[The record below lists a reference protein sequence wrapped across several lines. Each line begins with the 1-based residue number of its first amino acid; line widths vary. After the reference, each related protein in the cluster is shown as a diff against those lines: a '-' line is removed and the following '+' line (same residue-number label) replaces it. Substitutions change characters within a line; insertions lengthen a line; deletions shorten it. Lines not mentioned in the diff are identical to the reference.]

1 MIGILLSGNSIN
13 ESNLIK
19 LYEIVI
25 TPVITSVSSVLNN
38 TTTNNNVKYNENSH
52 QYIILY
58 NALTIISNI
67 FKGFSNNN
75 NNIPLILTN
84 SLIETFKLSY
94 QWIIIANSNTNV
106 MVFPSII
113 YMKYI
118 FIVNKYI
125 EIFFNEM
132 YIFHYIIYLFI
143 LYSFS
148 FLPEIISQFINIS
161 DYQVISDVIQL
172 IIKVL
177 LMWKKRDKNA
187 IIPPD
192 FVNVVL
198 MKRVIEI
205 SQFQYVADSLDS
217 SIIKHYFFLF
227 FQIDF
232 QLELKTNYYKL
243 LKLLIE
249 YYPSYITQSNNL
261 ELFPLII
268 QSIISVYKNIIF
280 FSLLYLNRVFPYQ
293 ISLF

>member
-1 MIGILLSGNSIN
+1 
-13 ESNLIK
+13 
-19 LYEIVI
+19 
-25 TPVITSVSSVLNN
+25 
-38 TTTNNNVKYNENSH
+38 
-52 QYIILY
+52 
-58 NALTIISNI
+58 
-67 FKGFSNNN
+67 
-75 NNIPLILTN
+75 
-84 SLIETFKLSY
+84 
-94 QWIIIANSNTNV
+94 
-106 MVFPSII
+106 
-113 YMKYI
+113 
-118 FIVNKYI
+118 
-125 EIFFNEM
+125 
-132 YIFHYIIYLFI
+132 
-143 LYSFS
+143 
-148 FLPEIISQFINIS
+148 
-161 DYQVISDVIQL
+161 
-172 IIKVL
+172 
-177 LMWKKRDKNA
+177 MWKKRDKNA

-217 SIIKHYFFLF
+217 SIIKHYFFFLF